1 MQDEATRSRVQTTLL
16 PFLKLRSPKPQ
27 SVKFITDFSRRTG
40 DLEVMSK
47 PDIHLLALCY
57 ELEIER
63 NGGDWRI
70 RNNPTQKGLNGK
82 PPTQEEPA
90 SNKRG
95 PENENIGG
103 KLEEL
108 SLEETSTKSAPAVE
122 QQAAETPAQ
131 AGPEVPAAQP
141 ASEPAAERSATE
153 ETASPE
159 EDSSVATGEDAQ
171 DPIQPEPAQET
182 DGAEQEAS
190 DDDDSDGWITP
201 SNLKKKQAED
211 SKVSTPSEMIE
222 TTLQAALLTSD
233 FAMQNVALR
242 INLLYVSAPLCHH
255 TRHDQY

>member
-1 MQDEATRSRVQTTLL
+1 
-16 PFLKLRSPKPQ
+16 
-27 SVKFITDFSRRTG
+27 
-40 DLEVMSK
+40 MSK

-82 PPTQEEPA
+82 PPAQQQPAAEKKEPE
-90 SNKRG
+90 G
-95 PENENIGG
+95 PSVES

-108 SLEETSTKSAPAVE
+108 SLEGETAKSAPAADGNAVDNPVP
-122 QQAAETPAQ
+122 AE
-131 AGPEVPAAQP
+131 PEVPAAEPASDLTAEKNTAEDNALPDEDTKAP
-141 ASEPAAERSATE
+141 ASEDVNEHA
-153 ETASPE
+153 
-159 EDSSVATGEDAQ
+159 
-171 DPIQPEPAQET
+171 QPETTQEA
-182 DGAEQEAS
+182 DDAEQEAS

-211 SKVSTPSEMIE
+211 SQVSTPSETIE

-242 INLLYVSAPLCHH
+242 INLLFVNPSAPVHPG
-255 TRHDQY
+255 

>member
-1 MQDEATRSRVQTTLL
+1 
-16 PFLKLRSPKPQ
+16 
-27 SVKFITDFSRRTG
+27 
-40 DLEVMSK
+40 MSK

-82 PPTQEEPA
+82 PPSQQQPA
-90 SNKRG
+90 AEKKEKEG
-95 PENENIGG
+95 PSVES

-108 SLEETSTKSAPAVE
+108 ILEGESAKSAPAADGNAVDN
-122 QQAAETPAQ
+122 Q
-131 AGPEVPAAQP
+131 VPAEPEMPDAQP
-141 ASEPAAERSATE
+141 ASDPTAEKNTTE
-153 ETASPE
+153 DNTTPE
-159 EDSSVATGEDAQ
+159 EGTKAPASEHVNEEAQLEAT
-171 DPIQPEPAQET
+171 QEA
-182 DGAEQEAS
+182 DDAEQEAT

-211 SKVSTPSEMIE
+211 SQVSTPSETIE

-242 INLLYVSAPLCHH
+242 INLLFVTPPPPPMPEHPG
-255 TRHDQY
+255 

>member
-1 MQDEATRSRVQTTLL
+1 
-16 PFLKLRSPKPQ
+16 
-27 SVKFITDFSRRTG
+27 
-40 DLEVMSK
+40 MSK

-82 PPTQEEPA
+82 PPTQGEPA
-90 SNKRG
+90 SEKKEAEEGNV
-95 PENENIGG
+95 ES

-108 SLEETSTKSAPAVE
+108 NLGEQTEKSASATE
-122 QQAAETPAQ
+122 QKAAETPVQ
-131 AGPEVPAAQP
+131 AEPEVPAAQP
-141 ASEPAAERSATE
+141 ANEPIAEEIKTE
-153 ETASPE
+153 ESASPE
-159 EDSSVATGEDAQ
+159 KDEKVAPGEDVKDQ
-171 DPIQPEPAQET
+171 VQPEAAQEV
-182 DGAEQEAS
+182 DVAEPEAS

-211 SKVSTPSEMIE
+211 SRVSTPSETIE

-242 INLLYVSAPLCHH
+242 INLLYVTPLHREMGH
-255 TRHDQY
+255 INTD